1 MEMIRL
7 GITYLKIKINE
18 DKVIL
23 KFFDKKIQVNPKRK
37 EITEESRIEVVS
49 KKPKSTL
56 IIPKKSNINRR
67 SALSTPILK
76 MGRNL
81 HQLLLN
87 LNKLLSPSP
96 IKNPNIFQ
104 DNESYIESLLRKL
117 NNIKISE
124 EFNDLYSFLKINH
137 IIFNNLF

>member
-49 KKPKSTL
+49 
-56 IIPKKSNINRR
+56 KKSNINRR

-117 NNIKISE
+117 NNIKTSK
-124 EFNDLYSFLKINH
+124 EFNN
-137 IIFNNLF
+137 

>member
-1 MEMIRL
+1 
-7 GITYLKIKINE
+7 
-18 DKVIL
+18 
-23 KFFDKKIQVNPKRK
+23 
-37 EITEESRIEVVS
+37 
-49 KKPKSTL
+49 
-56 IIPKKSNINRR
+56 
-67 SALSTPILK
+67 

-117 NNIKISE
+117 NNIKTSKE
-124 EFNDLYSFLKINH
+124 
-137 IIFNNLF
+137 FNNLHDFLKVNHITSKRIQQPILNLENIQSL